1 MIESKKNFIK
11 SFIYSSIAVF
21 IGFFIELTIGQ
32 STQIWKYPL
41 NIMLIASL
49 IFLIG
54 FTHIYYKK
62 SKIYHFATHI
72 YSTLG
77 ILSVTLIL
85 LLALGFI
92 PQKIF
97 SDSKSLSNLSY
108 LYHNITT
115 SISFS
120 ICLFILL
127 YILGLIILKKKPRK
141 TIRYLSFQL
150 NHISLW
156 IAIAVGMFGAPD
168 KEEYKIIVEPGQ
180 IAQHGYTSTGI
191 YQKVPVYLMLNNF
204 NIDRYPDILAILHK
218 ENEIITETDTIEI
231 RSLSTDYQL
240 EGKHLSV
247 LEQVNNSIKL
257 ISTNT
262 KDTLLLNQNKPFATW
277 DENKVIAWKQGK
289 PRHYKAQ
296 IALEYKK
303 DIFQK
308 DIEINKPVI
317 IDDYYLYLES
327 YDFKQDNKLPIVI
340 LRLVKDP
347 WYKIM
352 HLALWS
358 ILIGAGL
365 LIFVGPVYKTNNI
378 KINQND

>member
-1 MIESKKNFIK
+1 MIESKKKFIK
-11 SFIYSSIAVF
+11 SFICSSIALL
-21 IGFFIELTIGQ
+21 IGIFIELAIGQ

-54 FTHIYYKK
+54 FTHLYYKK
-62 SKIYHFATHI
+62 SKFYHFTTHI

-77 ILSVTLIL
+77 TLSVTLIL

-92 PQKIF
+92 PQETS
-97 SDSKSLSNLSY
+97 SDPKSLSNFSY

-115 SISFS
+115 SIPFS
-120 ICLFILL
+120 ISLFILL
-127 YILGLIILKKKPRK
+127 YILGLVILKKKPQK

-156 IAIAVGMFGAPD
+156 IAIAVGIFGAPD

-180 IAQHGYTSTGI
+180 IAQHGYTNTGI
-191 YQKVPVYLMLNNF
+191 YQKVPVSLMLNNF
-204 NIDRYPDILAILHK
+204 TIDRYPDILAILHK
-218 ENEIITETDTIEI
+218 ENNTITETDTLEI
-231 RSLSTDYQL
+231 QSLSTDYQID
-240 EGKHLSV
+240 GKDISI
-247 LEQVNNSIKL
+247 LEQGNSHIKL
-257 ISTNT
+257 TSTKK
-262 KDTLLLNQNKPFATW
+262 KDTLLLSKNQPFAPW
-277 DENKVIAWKQGK
+277 DETKVIAWKQGK

-303 DIFQK
+303 EIFQK
-308 DIEINKPVI
+308 NIEINMPLI

-352 HLALWS
+352 HLALWG

-378 KINQND
+378 KIDQND

>member
-1 MIESKKNFIK
+1 MIESEKKFIK
-11 SFIYSSIAVF
+11 SFICSTIAVI
-21 IGFFIELTIGQ
+21 IGFFIELVIGQ

-62 SKIYHFATHI
+62 SKIYHFTTHI

-92 PQKIF
+92 PQEIS
-97 SDSKSLSNLSY
+97 SDSKGLSNLSY
-108 LYHNITT
+108 LYNNITT
-115 SISFS
+115 SIPFS
-120 ICLFILL
+120 ICLVTLL
-127 YILGLIILKKKPRK
+127 YILGLIILKKKPQK
-141 TIRYLSFQL
+141 TIRYISFQL

-168 KEEYKIIVEPGQ
+168 KAEYKIVVEPEQ
-180 IAQHGYTSTGI
+180 IAQHGYTNTGI
-191 YQKVPVYLMLNNF
+191 YQKVPVSLMLNSF
-204 NIDRYPDILAILHK
+204 TIERYPDILAILHK
-218 ENEIITETDTIEI
+218 ENETITETDTIEI
-231 RSLSTDYQL
+231 KSLSTDYQIG
-240 EGKHLSV
+240 GKYISV
-247 LEQVNNSIKL
+247 LEQGNNYIKL
-257 ISTNT
+257 TSTN
-262 KDTLLLNQNKPFATW
+262 KEDTLLLSQNKPFAPW
-277 DENKVIAWKQGK
+277 DETEVIAWQQGK

-296 IALEYKK
+296 ITLEYKK
-303 DIFQK
+303 EILQK

-317 IDDYYLYLES
+317 IDNYYIYLES
-327 YDFKQDNKLPIVI
+327 YEFKHNNKLPIII

-352 HLALWS
+352 HLALWC

-378 KINQND
+378 KIDQND